1 MFTSQQ
7 TLRYHTNKQK
17 LFVEKTC
24 LPIIIAACE
33 KKKKK
38 AEDKQSYSHT
48 KA

>member
-33 KKKKK
+33 KKEEK
-38 AEDKQSYSHT
+38 SGG
-48 KA
+48 